1 MTNFQNYLLNF
12 ITALPFGFLSVVL
25 ILIRKPATPD
35 TGWYVWLIACPI
47 AVIVFGCLGMRLINS
62 RLEKRRKKAF
72 DKMLRERQV
81 SQEARK
87 MHPSPND
94 CDGPEAA

>member
-1 MTNFQNYLLNF
+1 MTNFQSYLLNF
-12 ITALPFGFLSVVL
+12 FDVLPFGFLSAVL
-25 ILIRKPATPD
+25 IIIRKPAVPD

-62 RLEKRRKKAF
+62 RIEKGKKKAF

-81 SQEARK
+81 LPEASK
-87 MHPSPND
+87 PHPPPD
-94 CDGPEAA
+94 DYDGPEAA